1 MKGTEQAEQGKEKA
15 STHHRR
21 TQPSTSVGP
30 SHATLSL
37 SGRPQ
42 IAVTASLSSF
52 FTVAKSKPLLGSFH
66 LFFSSSIKK
75 KRSVPITNQIPK
87 FDFLWLQFQDFTFV

>member
-37 SGRPQ
+37 SGRSQ
-42 IAVTASLSSF
+42 IAVTSLSPTAALSWVF
-52 FTVAKSKPLLGSFH
+52 EESRFGLSVNSRVAQKLQVISEDCET
-66 LFFSSSIKK
+66 KK
-75 KRSVPITNQIPK
+75 
-87 FDFLWLQFQDFTFV
+87 L

>member
-42 IAVTASLSSF
+42 IAVTSLFPTAALSWFAFSPTHSRVF
-52 FTVAKSKPLLGSFH
+52 VLLSLTH
-66 LFFSSSIKK
+66 AL
-75 KRSVPITNQIPK
+75 TH
-87 FDFLWLQFQDFTFV
+87 